1 MQEKISFSP
10 ESHLGQTLHQWWV
23 DLKDD
28 RASRAM
34 LRRCSTL
41 DEVSLSPAYGRFYR
55 FMLAHR
61 WPAEST
67 STQKDKLAAIASLLA
82 HVITD
87 DQDAVAVRMSVLAGD
102 KPLVSELRFRG
113 LLKIDDMDVDDLFVS
128 LRRTLPL
135 IKNQVNVYQLAHD
148 IYWWD
153 DITKKR
159 WAYDYRWPVK
169 QNA

>member
-34 LRRCSTL
+34 LRRCATL
-41 DEVSLSPAYGRFYR
+41 DEVSLSPAYQRFYR
-55 FMLAHR
+55 YMLAHR

-87 DQDAVAVRMSVLAGD
+87 DQD
-102 KPLVSELRFRG
+102 
-113 LLKIDDMDVDDLFVS
+113 DLFVS

-135 IKNQVNVYQLAHD
+135 IKNQVSVYQLAHD
-148 IYWWD
+148 IYWWN

-169 QNA
+169 QNT

>member
-1 MQEKISFSP
+1 
-10 ESHLGQTLHQWWV
+10 LHQWWV

-41 DEVSLSPAYGRFYR
+41 DEVSLNPAYQRFYR

-67 STQKDKLAAIASLLA
+67 NTQKDKLAAIASLLA

-87 DQDAVAVRMSVLAGD
+87 DQDRWGKD
-102 KPLVSELRFRG
+102 VSIG
-113 LLKIDDMDVDDLFVS
+113 
-128 LRRTLPL
+128 RR
-135 IKNQVNVYQLAHD
+135 
-148 IYWWD
+148 
-153 DITKKR
+153 
-159 WAYDYRWPVK
+159 
-169 QNA
+169 